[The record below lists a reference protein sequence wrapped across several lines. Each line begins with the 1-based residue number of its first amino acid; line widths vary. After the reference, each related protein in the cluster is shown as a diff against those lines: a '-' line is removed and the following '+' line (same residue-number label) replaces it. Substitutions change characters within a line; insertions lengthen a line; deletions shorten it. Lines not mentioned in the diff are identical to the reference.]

1 MSTKDN
7 EIIGDSPRLI
17 LASGSPRRADLLDK
31 MGLVFEINPPKIPET
46 RKHKEFPKD
55 FAQRLAL
62 EKARSTAKC
71 TAGNNQQSVYILGT
85 DTIVVLKDEILG
97 KPANKGESINYLKKL
112 SGKTHK
118 VISGYAIIKHPDTV
132 IVSDTEISKVVM
144 RKISDKEI
152 EDYIQ
157 TGEPLDK
164 AGAYA
169 IQGIGGKF
177 IEKVEGSVNNVIGLP
192 TEALLPWFEKLKLL

>member
-1 MSTKDN
+1 MISKNN
-7 EIIGDSPRLI
+7 EIVKDSPRLI
-17 LASGSPRRADLLDK
+17 LASGSPRRADLLGK

-46 RKHKEFPKD
+46 KKPKESPED

-62 EKARSTAKC
+62 EKAKSIAKC
-71 TAGNNQQSVYILGT
+71 TTRNDQQLIYILGT
-85 DTIVVLKDEILG
+85 DTIVVLKDQILG
-97 KPANKGESINYLKKL
+97 KPANRGEALKYLKKL

-132 IVSDTEISKVVM
+132 VVSDREISKVLM
-144 RKISDKEI
+144 RRISDEEI
-152 EDYIQ
+152 ENYIQ

-192 TEALLPWFEKLKLL
+192 IEALLPWFEKLRLL